1 MLLQEIQSL
10 KAEKEEIQQHYREK
24 IKAKDNQ
31 IQSLLAKSQKSNNKS
46 LLDQIDQLK
55 YQNSRFQQKLK
66 ESKEEIVSLKNDIFG
81 LKKQNNELRETI
93 EDLKDPNTDD
103 WDVEEGVN
111 TLTLLD
117 EIQEIEVDI
126 SI

>member
-1 MLLQEIQSL
+1 
-10 KAEKEEIQQHYREK
+10 
-24 IKAKDNQ
+24 
-31 IQSLLAKSQKSNNKS
+31 LAKSQKSNNKS